1 MSWLVIL
8 LFAGFAQALLLSVL
22 ILCIKTGNR
31 VANVFLASFLALMG
45 LRLLLN
51 FMVFSQVDFYAL
63 FYGAHILLMLS
74 APTLYL
80 YVRAL
85 TEADFTFKPQLLLH
99 GLVLLPIA
107 LLYLWRLY
115 QVGAW
120 TLLPGLEVISD
131 NNIVMQVIGT
141 SIFLSYGLM
150 CLYRL
155 SQHRAL
161 MEQAFSVLETVSLAW
176 LYWLI
181 QFYIGMKL
189 MHLVLVLLGD
199 YGFVAFVLRIWLLLI
214 SSLGIVYLISF
225 FGLSQPLIFTQ
236 SLHAVMAQ
244 IKGAGDK
251 ASAESVALAGSE
263 SAAAANPGV
272 SAEPRQPPASDHA
285 SAAIAE
291 REKHKKAGL
300 DDALMASIWAQLQA
314 LMRERQPYLDN
325 TLNLAELAEMA
336 EVKASHL
343 SRVINSHA
351 EANFYEFING
361 YRIDAAKQLLIEAGS
376 AKVNLLDTAMAVGFN
391 SQSTFYSH
399 FKKHTG
405 QTPKQF
411 KDQNSR

>member
-8 LFAGFAQALLLSVL
+8 LFAGFTQAMLLSVL

-63 FYGAHILLMLS
+63 FYGAHILLMLT

-85 TEADFTFKPQLLLH
+85 TEADFSFKPQLLLH
-99 GLVLLPIA
+99 GLVLLPIS

-115 QVGAW
+115 EVGAW
-120 TLLPGLEVISD
+120 TILPGLEVIRAD
-131 NNIVMQVIGT
+131 NIVMQVLGT
-141 SIFLSYGLM
+141 SIFMSYGFM

-189 MHLVLVLLGD
+189 LHLVLVLLGD

-225 FGLSQPLIFTQ
+225 FGLSQPLIFTK

-244 IKGAGDK
+244 IKGA
-251 ASAESVALAGSE
+251 APSAASVALAGAESATAVNPEMGAEPNQPPSSGQE
-263 SAAAANPGV
+263 SAALT
-272 SAEPRQPPASDHA
+272 
-285 SAAIAE
+285 E

-314 LMRERQPYLDN
+314 LMEARQPYLDN

-361 YRIDAAKQLLIEAGS
+361 YRIDAAKQLLIEAGG